1 MSEFQHLR
9 VDRDSRGV
17 TTVTIDVVGR
27 PFNIFVEGLFRE
39 LELLVDR
46 LKQDQSVRLI
56 VFRSGKPNAFFAGAD
71 VHQIYELANP
81 AEADAFLRV
90 GQDLFAQVEK
100 LPAPTVVVIHGLSL
114 GGGLEFSLASTY
126 RVARNDAATRI
137 GAPET
142 QIGLIPGWGGT
153 QRLPRVVGLAAAIDM
168 ILDGNK
174 LTAEEARKVGLVD
187 ALLGPES
194 FEEDLAKFV
203 DECLAGQKAKRI
215 VNVDQPNVLQEG
227 RQRIAG
233 KEKHFPALA
242 ASLNAIEAGVC
253 HGIEAGLAA
262 ERTEFSR
269 VLFDHHSRNLLE
281 VFEWRD
287 RARKRNTWIADDVP
301 KGRPIRTVGVIG
313 GGTMGSGIAHAAAA
327 QGCSVL
333 LMELN
338 DELVQKGIERISTV
352 TQQAVRRHLMTSAD
366 AERLLASIT
375 PTTDLQ
381 SLAKADLVVE
391 AVVERLDVKLPVF
404 AELDR
409 ILPAETLLTSN
420 TSALSISTLA
430 AATKRADRIGGLH
443 FFNPVHRMPLVE
455 IVRCP
460 ETSDATIASLVDFS
474 RALGK
479 VPIVV
484 AEGPGFLA
492 NRVLYPYLD
501 EAVRLLE
508 EGVPAEQ
515 VDLEMKQFGLPM
527 GPFEL
532 LDLIGLDVMADIGK
546 TMTPLI
552 REESPTIRKLTEM
565 VAAGRKGQKSGA
577 GFYTYKD
584 GRRSGPPER
593 STAAGTARL
602 PSRREFAGETLTGIQ
617 QRMILS
623 MINAAADS
631 VHEGIVAE
639 GWMADLGMVLGLG
652 FPQFRGGPMSLI
664 NQWGREHVAK
674 VLTELSQLCGPR
686 FRPSEYFVVT

>member
-1 MSEFQHLR
+1 MNEFQHLR

-17 TTVTIDVVGR
+17 MTVTIDVVGR

-39 LELLVDR
+39 LERLVGR
-46 LKQDQSVRLI
+46 LKQDQSTRLI
-56 VFRSGKPNAFFAGAD
+56 VFRSGKPNGFFAGAD
-71 VHQIYELANP
+71 VHQIHELANP

-90 GQDLFAQVEK
+90 GQDLFEEIER
-100 LPAPTVVVIHGLSL
+100 LPAPTVVVIHGLCL
-114 GGGLEFSLASTY
+114 GGGLEFSLACTH

-174 LTAEEARKVGLVD
+174 RTAEEARKVGLVD
-187 ALLGPES
+187 ALLSPEL
-194 FEEDLAKFV
+194 FEEELAKFV
-203 DECLAGQKAKRI
+203 DNCLEGRQPKRN
-215 VNVDQPNVLQEG
+215 VDVDQPNVLQEA
-227 RQRIAG
+227 RQQIAG
-233 KEKHFPALA
+233 REKQSPALA
-242 ASLNAIEAGVC
+242 ASLNAIEIGVRE
-253 HGIEAGLAA
+253 GIEAGLAA
-262 ERTEFSR
+262 ERSEFSR
-269 VLFDHHSRNLLE
+269 VLFDHRSRNLLE

-287 RARKRNTWIADDVP
+287 LARKRNTWVADDVP

-333 LMELN
+333 LMEQN
-338 DELVQKGIERISTV
+338 EELVQKGLDRIRTV

-366 AERLLASIT
+366 AERLMASIT

-381 SLAKADLVVE
+381 ALAKADLVIE

-430 AATKRADRIGGLH
+430 AATKRPDRIGGLH

-460 ETSDATIASLVDFS
+460 ATSDATIASLVDFS

-501 EAVRLLE
+501 EAVRLLQ
-508 EGVPAEQ
+508 EGVPAGQ
-515 VDLEMKQFGLPM
+515 IDLEMKRFGMPM

-532 LDLIGLDVMADIGK
+532 LDLIGLDVMADIGE
-546 TMTPLI
+546 TMRPLI
-552 REESPTIRKLTEM
+552 REESPTIRTLTDM
-565 VAAGRKGQKSGA
+565 VARGRKGQKSGA
-577 GFYTYKD
+577 GFYDYKD
-584 GRRSGPPER
+584 GRRSGPSE
-593 STAAGTARL
+593 TAPLSGSVKLPAARG
-602 PSRREFAGETLTGIQ
+602 FGGETLMGIQ

-623 MINAAADS
+623 MINATADA
-631 VHEGIVAE
+631 VQEGIVAE

-664 NQWGREHVAK
+664 DQWGREHVAES
-674 VLTELSQLCGPR
+674 LRELSQLCGPR
-686 FRPSEYFVVT
+686 FGPSAYFGAS